1 MERNCVYNFI
11 EEGRLSLGD
20 GHGVWVLGVAPS
32 DPRKNLI
39 GKDFERKNHKA
50 IILDMKIFYA

>member
-1 MERNCVYNFI
+1 MCVYNFI
-11 EEGRLSLGD
+11 EEGRFCPGD
-20 GHGVWVLGVAPS
+20 GHGVWVLGVVPS

-39 GKDFERKNHKA
+39 GKDFEGKIRKA